1 MPSVP
6 GRVLAQVSVHHSSPF
21 TALVPAYFRRG
32 DRYTAGGAWS
42 VGDGSAG
49 GQSKLGSNPQFQLA
63 VLRQRTR
70 VVATL
75 TQSQADHRAKPHGI
89 VLFIVYKKVLLRTHR
104 VARLFADF
112 SVIAYSQGRIAKK
125 LSRADLIFHSKSKT
139 KDKIVGAQCRNGQSL
154 ISVTSAYVTQV
165 SCEAVLEPQP
175 FPYTIFGCT
184 GRPGEEAAFHIT
196 V

>member
-112 SVIAYSQGRIAKK
+112 CVIAILTGKNSEETVPSRPDISQQVEDQGQD
-125 LSRADLIFHSKSKT
+125 SRCSMSK
-139 KDKIVGAQCRNGQSL
+139 R
-154 ISVTSAYVTQV
+154 
-165 SCEAVLEPQP
+165 AVLDFSHECVCDAG
-175 FPYTIFGCT
+175 IVRGCSRT
-184 GRPGEEAAFHIT
+184 ATLPVHDFRLHWAPR
-196 V
+196 